1 MCNKSLP
8 GSARRS
14 RTKHAPR
21 KKCCDADQ
29 CSIFACTYIFSPGN
43 RNGLSSCTVR
53 KTTSE
58 PPVFY
63 IRASRARDKMTKS
76 HGACD
81 GRDPSRRKLILMD
94 NSGQQGNNLNGNRKR
109 GKVFAGSGSD
119 STKLCTNLIHAIPK
133 LTIAPWVSS
142 IPASCSCLSQWHHS
156 RALYSFTNRKFCEDR
171 NAEIAPL
178 DLVLYLYHSHS
189 PEVELVLFSLRWSS
203 GENVHSRNFT
213 AFRAQ
218 RKKGARKGG
227 LRGMVARLITYHNT
241 RTGKQ
246 NRYPVR
252 RECTTVQIALSN

>member
-142 IPASCSCLSQWHHS
+142 IPASCSCLSQWHTLAHFIHLQVEIFAKIGMLRLHLLTSSYICIILTHPRSNSFSFRCAGRVAKMSIQEIS
-156 RALYSFTNRKFCEDR
+156 RRSAPREKKAREKGVEGYGS
-171 NAEIAPL
+171 EIDNVPQHANG
-178 DLVLYLYHSHS
+178 
-189 PEVELVLFSLRWSS
+189 EAKQIS
-203 GENVHSRNFT
+203 G
-213 AFRAQ
+213 
-218 RKKGARKGG
+218 
-227 LRGMVARLITYHNT
+227 
-241 RTGKQ
+241 
-246 NRYPVR
+246 
-252 RECTTVQIALSN
+252 